1 MNLQKDILAT
11 LAYFD
16 IFDYPLTHTEILQ
29 FLQKQSVSEDVN
41 SELRQLVFNNQVFK
55 SDEFYSLQND
65 HNLVRRRRSGNN
77 KARGLLATAQKVA
90 GLISTFPFVRGVA
103 VSGSLSKNFADE
115 NSDIDFFIIMA
126 PNRLWLG
133 RTLLHCFKK
142 LTFLVKK
149 QDWFCMNYFVDE
161 SALQIKEK
169 NIYTATEVATLMPLR
184 GIDAF
189 QRFFAENKWY
199 RFYLPNHTMRVA
211 YMEDVKK
218 PVLKKFT
225 EFVFNNPFGNLLD
238 YLLMKL
244 TAYRWQQKTL
254 RKRVNKK
261 GVIMGM
267 DGSKH
272 YAKPN
277 PENFQKRLVELYNQR
292 VQNLFGNYQGEVKSI
307 Y

>member
-16 IFDYPLTHTEILQ
+16 LFDYPLTHTEILQ
-29 FLQKQSVSEDVN
+29 FLQKQSLGEEVN
-41 SELRQLVFNNQVFK
+41 NGLLQLVYKNQVYK

-65 HNLVRRRRSGNN
+65 YSIAKRRRAGNN
-77 KARGLLATAQKVA
+77 RARNLLATARKVA
-90 GLISTFPFVRGVA
+90 GLLSTFPFVRGVA

-133 RTLLHCFKK
+133 RTILHCFKK
-142 LTFLVKK
+142 LTFLFKK

-161 SALQIKEK
+161 AGLQIKEK

-184 GIDAF
+184 GIECF

-199 RFYLPNHTMRVA
+199 RLYLPNHTMRIA
-211 YMEDVKK
+211 YMEEVKK
-218 PVLKKFT
+218 PFLKKLT

-254 RKRVNKK
+254 KKKVNKR

-272 YAKPN
+272 YAKPD
-277 PENFQKRLVELYNQR
+277 PENFQKRLVDLYNKR

>member
-1 MNLQKDILAT
+1 LFN
-11 LAYFD
+11 
-16 IFDYPLTHTEILQ
+16 YPLTHTEIFQ
-29 FLQKQSVSEDVN
+29 FLQKQSISEEVN
-41 SELRQLVFNNQVFK
+41 YELLQLVHNSQVFK
-55 SDEFYSLQND
+55 ADEFYSLQNSYA
-65 HNLVRRRRSGNN
+65 LVKRRRSGNSR
-77 KARGLLATAQKVA
+77 ARDLLGTAQKVA

-133 RTLLHCFKK
+133 RTILHCFKK

-161 SALQIKEK
+161 AALQIKEK

-184 GIDAF
+184 GIDSF
-189 QRFFAENKWY
+189 KRFYDENKWY
-199 RFYLPNHTMRVA
+199 RYYLPNHTMRVA

-218 PVLKKFT
+218 PLLKKIA

-244 TAYRWQQKTL
+244 TAYRWQKKTL
-254 RKRVNKK
+254 RKQKNKR
-261 GVIMGM
+261 GVVMGM

-277 PENFQKRLVELYNQR
+277 PENFQKRLVELYNKR

>member
-1 MNLQKDILAT
+1 LNLQKDILAT

-16 IFDYPLTHTEILQ
+16 LFDYPLTHTEIFQ
-29 FLQKQSVSEDVN
+29 FLQKQSISEEVN
-41 SELRQLVFNNQVFK
+41 YELLQLVYNNQVFK
-55 SDEFYSLQND
+55 ADEFYSLQND
-65 HNLVRRRRSGNN
+65 YSLIKRRRSGNA
-77 KARGLLATAQKVA
+77 KARDLLGTAQKVA

-133 RTLLHCFKK
+133 RTLLHIFKK
-142 LTFLVKK
+142 LTFLVKR
-149 QDWFCMNYFVDE
+149 QDWFCMNYFIDE
-161 SALQIKEK
+161 AELQIKEK

-184 GIDAF
+184 GIDSF
-189 QRFFAENKWY
+189 QRFYTANKWY
-199 RFYLPNHTMRVA
+199 RYFLPNHSMRVA

-218 PVLKKFT
+218 PFLKKLV

-244 TAYRWQQKTL
+244 TAYRWRRKTQ
-254 RKRVNKK
+254 RKKMNKR
-261 GVIMGM
+261 GVVMGM

-277 PENFQKRLVELYNQR
+277 PENFQKRLVELYNKR

>member
-16 IFDYPLTHTEILQ
+16 LFDYPLTHTEILQ
-29 FLQKQSVSEDVN
+29 FLQKQSLSEEVN
-41 SELRQLVFNNQVFK
+41 YELLQLVYKNRVFK
-55 SDEFYSLQND
+55 TEEFYSLQNEYS
-65 HNLVRRRRSGNN
+65 LGRRRKAGNAR
-77 KARGLLATAQKVA
+77 ARGLLATAQKVA

-133 RTLLHCFKK
+133 RTILHCFKK
-142 LTFLVKK
+142 LTFLFRK

-161 SALQIKEK
+161 AALQIKEK
-169 NIYTATEVATLMPLR
+169 NIYTATEIATLMPLR
-184 GIDAF
+184 GIEPF
-189 QRFFAENKWY
+189 QRFFTENKWY
-199 RFYLPNHTMRVA
+199 RHYLPNHTMRVA

-218 PVLKKFT
+218 PLVKKFT

-244 TAYRWQQKTL
+244 TAYRWRKKT
-254 RKRVNKK
+254 RNKKVNKR

-277 PENFQKRLVELYNQR
+277 PENFQKRLVEVYGQR
-292 VQNLFGNYQGEVKSI
+292 VQNLFDNYQGEVKSI